1 MKAETMRSFA
11 AGILVAAGILGAVYY
26 LGPSKGTGTVEEMK
40 SALASKGYVVH
51 TQEEWNNVSGAK
63 TTDKNSETETVEKKE
78 KIKITVVKG
87 MTSIDVG
94 QALAKEKLVERSK
107 IFTDEV
113 EKRGLSSKLRPG
125 TYEVERG
132 MTLDQLVS
140 SFFKKNK

>member
-1 MKAETMRSFA
+1 MKAETMRNFA

-51 TQEEWNNVSGAK
+51 TQEEWNKASGVK
-63 TTDKNSETETVEKKE
+63 TTDKNSETATVGKKE
-78 KIKITVVKG
+78 KVKITVAEG

-94 QALAKEKLVERSK
+94 KALAQEKLIEKSR

-113 EKRGLSSKLRPG
+113 EKRGLSTKLRPG

-132 MTLDQLVS
+132 MTLDQIIS
-140 SFFKKNK
+140 SFFKK

>member
-1 MKAETMRSFA
+1 MKAETMRNFA

-51 TQEEWNNVSGAK
+51 TQEEWNKASGVK
-63 TTDKNSETETVEKKE
+63 TTDKNSETATVEKKE
-78 KIKITVVKG
+78 KVKITVAEG

-94 QALAKEKLVERSK
+94 KALAQEKLIEKSR

-113 EKRGLSSKLRPG
+113 EKRGLSTKLRPG

-132 MTLDQLVS
+132 MTLDQIIS
-140 SFFKKNK
+140 SFFKK